1 MNCGYEFVGSNVEKQ
16 ETKAAMHQNK
26 VLTFISE
33 DGCFAYSKTKD
44 KVFIQQKQAF
54 LICKHLTFK
63 SEKLNHPLK
72 IILIKIK

>member
-1 MNCGYEFVGSNVEKQ
+1 MNCGYGFVGSNVEKQ

-54 LICKHLTFK
+54 LIC
-63 SEKLNHPLK
+63 
-72 IILIKIK
+72 